1 MRTSLSR
8 PFLQIAL
15 SALSFL
21 TVVARVSTARA
32 GVEACVNAHGDG
44 QLRRD
49 ESNFTAAR
57 ELFQSC
63 AKPDCPEPIRVECG
77 EFLVRLEELTP
88 TVLVTAVDA
97 RGTDVT
103 DATVELDGRPF
114 LEGLTG
120 RASAV
125 NPGKHTF
132 VFRRPD
138 GTTTETS
145 VLVVEGAKGRS
156 VVGRF
161 PAPAAP
167 KARPAPPPLEND
179 EASGAGNRTLAYVL
193 GGAGVVALA
202 SFGYFALSGR
212 SRESELEKA
221 CKPHCTPKEA
231 RSVQT
236 KYLLAD
242 ASLLAGVGLL
252 GAGAYLYLSAPDEP
266 KQGLRGFAVG
276 YAGRF

>member
-1 MRTSLSR
+1 MSTSIFR
-8 PFLQIAL
+8 PFLPVAL

-21 TVVARVSTARA
+21 TVVASVSTAQA
-32 GVEACVNAHGDG
+32 GVEECVNAHGDG
-44 QLRRD
+44 QVRRD

-88 TVLVTAVDA
+88 TVLVTAVDS

-120 RASAV
+120 RASPV

-138 GTTTETS
+138 GTATETS
-145 VLVVEGAKGRS
+145 VLVVEGAKGRP

-161 PAPAAP
+161 LAPAAP
-167 KARPAPPPLEND
+167 RPAPPPEHD
-179 EASGAGNRTLAYVL
+179 AASGAADRTLAYVL

-212 SRESELEKA
+212 SRERELEKS
-221 CKPHCTPKEA
+221 CKPHCNEKEA
-231 RSVQT
+231 RGVKT
-236 KYLLAD
+236 KYLIAD
-242 ASLLAGVGLL
+242 ASLLAGVGLV
-252 GAGAYLYLSAPDEP
+252 GAGTYLYLSAPDEP